1 MKRKGGG
8 GGREWEAGKGGG
20 GEEKEEELFFLINI
34 NSVYEMLGSE
44 NLMDRK
50 VFGFNNNTE
59 TKKYRHVLK
68 DRMILI
74 TLSKVKLKWKISK
87 GQFSKKSH
95 FINFSYYSKFVPGY
109 F

>member
-1 MKRKGGG
+1 
-8 GGREWEAGKGGG
+8 
-20 GEEKEEELFFLINI
+20 
-34 NSVYEMLGSE
+34 MLGSE

-74 TLSKVKLKWKISK
+74 TLSKVKLK
-87 GQFSKKSH
+87 
-95 FINFSYYSKFVPGY
+95 
-109 F
+109 